1 MLCAR
6 WDVWLPFSDAVWW
19 QHGAAAVHCA
29 SSSAAHAANA
39 TDAPSATPFMQLT
52 VQRRICSLRQPR
64 ARLCWNLGVTDDKS
78 FPIVQAKKDA
88 TDSFIIEDWE
98 AALVGTTTGEQH
110 AVDGRRAMP
119 EPEWV

>member
-1 MLCAR
+1 MSFGRPLQAR
-6 WDVWLPFSDAVWW
+6 KGER
-19 QHGAAAVHCA
+19 QA
-29 SSSAAHAANA
+29 STSGTES
-39 TDAPSATPFMQLT
+39 
-52 VQRRICSLRQPR
+52 
-64 ARLCWNLGVTDDKS
+64 NLGVTDDKS